1 MSLFSFFSRSP
12 GQTPTPPPGAT
23 PAASPTGTATSPAAA
38 AVQDIRVVMKTSKGD
53 IEVTIFASKVPV
65 TAASFLNLAEK
76 KFYNGLTFHRVIPD
90 FMAQGGDPDGRGTG
104 GPGYKFEDE
113 FRPELR
119 FDKPG
124 QLAMAN
130 SGPGTNGSQ
139 FFITNSDR
147 IPTHL
152 NDRHTIFGQVTKGLD
167 VVQGLSNGDKILSVE
182 VKDPTGALFAQQSA
196 NLEKWNKFVKAK

>member
-1 MSLFSFFSRSP
+1 
-12 GQTPTPPPGAT
+12 
-23 PAASPTGTATSPAAA
+23 
-38 AVQDIRVVMKTSKGD
+38 MKTSKGD
-53 IEVTIFASKVPV
+53 IEITIFASKVPV
-65 TAASFLNLAEK
+65 TAASFLNLSEK
-76 KFYNGLTFHRVIPD
+76 KFYDGLTFHRVIPG
-90 FMAQGGDPDGRGTG
+90 FMAQGGDPQGMGTG

-139 FFITNSDR
+139 FFITNSSSN
-147 IPTHL
+147 PTHL
-152 NDRHTIFGQVTKGLD
+152 NDRHTIFGQVTKGMD
-167 VVQGLSNGDKILSVE
+167 VVQNLSNGDKILSVE